1 MQPFQSLILWLGII
15 GGLLFYGRFYLQWIA
30 SELRGR
36 SVVPVAFWYM
46 SGVGSVF
53 LLLYGVFYLNSP
65 VGALS
70 HCFNSVIY
78 ARNLVH
84 IWRERG
90 VLTPARSRLFHGG
103 VAILVGAGVLLVTLT
118 WLREYDVTRDAPASA
133 QLRTW
138 LWILIG
144 VAGQGLFALRFL
156 IQWAATEIKRKSV
169 IPAVFWYLSVAASL
183 LLMSSHF
190 QRQEWLYAGG
200 IACTLIVYLRNIYL
214 VHRKQ
219 PPTQNPER

>member
-1 MQPFQSLILWLGII
+1 MIQSVIQILGIV
-15 GGLLFYGRFYLQWIA
+15 GGLLFYGRFYLQWIV

-36 SVVPVAFWYM
+36 SVVPTAFWYM
-46 SGVGSVF
+46 SGIGSVF

-90 VLTPARSRLFHGG
+90 VLSPARSRLFHGA
-103 VAILVGAGVLLVTLT
+103 VAVLVCAGTLLVLLT
-118 WLREYDVTRDAPASA
+118 WLREYHSTRETPVGA
-133 QLRTW
+133 QLWTW
-138 LWILIG
+138 FWIAVG

-156 IQWAATEIKRKSV
+156 IQWAVTEMKRKSV
-169 IPAVFWYLSVAASL
+169 IPAAFWYISVVASI
-183 LLMSSHF
+183 LLMSSHI
-190 QRQEWLYAGG
+190 QRFEWLYAIG
-200 IACTLIVYLRNIYL
+200 IAVTMFVYLRNIYL
-214 VHRKQ
+214 IHRQHTPVLPK
-219 PPTQNPER
+219 